1 MEYNSQYNPQY
12 NSGGAQGGY
21 GYQPDPSDTLRI
33 MRREKRQIRKLG
45 NISGLG
51 ILLFALFQFVGAGIL
66 FLLNLFDDYANS
78 TDRGYAIG
86 VMMSVFCIFVPFFL
100 TSLLLKDKRQQ
111 CLNFGKPYDMRL
123 MFLAVPVGLMI
134 CMIGNYAT
142 NFLSTFVETTTG
154 ITFEYPDS
162 PTPTS
167 PLGIAMYLLQLA
179 VVPALVEEYALR
191 GVVMM
196 PARKFGN
203 WFAVLVSSALF
214 GMMHGNLVQA
224 PFAFIV
230 GIGIGYFVIVTG
242 SMWTGVMIHFCNN
255 FFSGVISILYEFM
268 PEKTVDIIY
277 YVCVAVFFAAGIICL
292 VLFRT
297 RARKQ
302 NIPVKFKKPRTA
314 LSRGERTA
322 AYFMNIPMILSIIYL
337 LYTTYTFIT
346 WPS

>member
-1 MEYNSQYNPQY
+1 MEYNPQYNTQY

-196 PARKFGN
+196 PAGRVVN
-203 WFAVLVSSALF
+203 
-214 GMMHGNLVQA
+214 
-224 PFAFIV
+224 
-230 GIGIGYFVIVTG
+230 
-242 SMWTGVMIHFCNN
+242 
-255 FFSGVISILYEFM
+255 
-268 PEKTVDIIY
+268 
-277 YVCVAVFFAAGIICL
+277 
-292 VLFRT
+292 
-297 RARKQ
+297 
-302 NIPVKFKKPRTA
+302 
-314 LSRGERTA
+314 
-322 AYFMNIPMILSIIYL
+322 
-337 LYTTYTFIT
+337 
-346 WPS
+346 

>member
-1 MEYNSQYNPQY
+1 
-12 NSGGAQGGY
+12 
-21 GYQPDPSDTLRI
+21 
-33 MRREKRQIRKLG
+33 
-45 NISGLG
+45 
-51 ILLFALFQFVGAGIL
+51 
-66 FLLNLFDDYANS
+66 
-78 TDRGYAIG
+78 
-86 VMMSVFCIFVPFFL
+86 
-100 TSLLLKDKRQQ
+100 
-111 CLNFGKPYDMRL
+111 
-123 MFLAVPVGLMI
+123 
-134 CMIGNYAT
+134 MIGNYAT
-142 NFLSTFVETTTG
+142 NFLSTFVESTTG

-162 PTPTS
+162 RTPTT
-167 PLGIAMYLLQLA
+167 PLGIAMYLIQLA

-203 WFAVLVSSALF
+203 WFAILVSSALF

-255 FFSGVISILYEFM
+255 MFSGVISILYEFL
-268 PEKTVDIIY
+268 PEKTVN
-277 YVCVAVFFAAGIICL
+277 L
-292 VLFRT
+292 TR
-297 RARKQ
+297 RARQK
-302 NIPVKFKKPRTA
+302 NIQTKFRKPRTA

-322 AYFMNIPMILSIIYL
+322 AYFINVPMIISIIYL

>member
-1 MEYNSQYNPQY
+1 MEYNPQYNTQY

-66 FLLNLFDDYANS
+66 FFLNLFDDYANS

-242 SMWTGVMIHFCNN
+242 SMWTAYHAF
-255 FFSGVISILYEFM
+255 
-268 PEKTVDIIY
+268 
-277 YVCVAVFFAAGIICL
+277 
-292 VLFRT
+292 VL
-297 RARKQ
+297 
-302 NIPVKFKKPRTA
+302 
-314 LSRGERTA
+314 
-322 AYFMNIPMILSIIYL
+322 
-337 LYTTYTFIT
+337 
-346 WPS
+346 